1 MLPCDPGCSVLR
13 NAAVDVVD
21 GRITWVGPVAE
32 APPHSGPVRALPGVL
47 MPGLV
52 NTHCHTPMLL
62 LRGMGGD
69 LPLLRWLHEVMWPAE
84 GRLTASDVRTGMVSG
99 CVELLRTGTTTSVE
113 MYFFTD
119 AVIDAVLA
127 VGSRVLLTPGV
138 IAAPGLGPARQLG
151 GDAQRDLAA
160 DRPATGCASGPPS
173 GSSWATGRTRRT
185 RCRAA
190 ALAVGRG
197 ARAGAGGA
205 AAPAPGRDG
214 GGGRGAAGRARLGA
228 GAARSAGGVR
238 GRVLAAHG
246 VHLSDDDI
254 GLLAARGSPVAHCPG
269 SNAKLAAGVA
279 RVAALRRAG
288 VRVGL
293 GTDGPA
299 SGDDLDLWSQA
310 RLAGLL
316 ARVTSGDAAALTAP
330 ELLLM
335 ATREGAAAIGRDDL
349 GPLAPV
355 AGPTWC
361 TSTWPTRRS
370 STRPTTASCCRTWSG
385 RRARGWSATCGWP
398 GSRCWRTAS
407 RRGWTARPPPAS
419 CARSPPAS
427 TPDPLPASRLVCR
440 RESAPSPA
448 QVGTFAGASRHL
460 CRRHCRHDAA
470 ATAEIDRCERLGSRP
485 VWTNWSGGQQSR
497 PRATDRP
504 LDEAGVVAAVL
515 RAADRGLRLR
525 PVGARWSWSS
535 LAVTDDVHSTRRP

>member
-1 MLPCDPGCSVLR
+1 VTLRFTAPVVLPCDPGCSVLR

-32 APPHSGPVRALPGVL
+32 APPHTGAVRALPGL
-47 MPGLV
+47 LLPGLV

-138 IAAPGLGPARQLG
+138 ITAPGWDRLGSWEAMRNGISRRIDRDGLRSGPSERIELGYGPHAAYTLPAEALRSVAEHARERGALLHLHLAETLDEDAALRASHGSVPAWLDQLG
-151 GDAQRDLAA
+151 VFG
-160 DRPATGCASGPPS
+160 
-173 GSSWATGRTRRT
+173 
-185 RCRAA
+185 
-190 ALAVGRG
+190 
-197 ARAGAGGA
+197 
-205 AAPAPGRDG
+205 
-214 GGGRGAAGRARLGA
+214 
-228 GAARSAGGVR
+228 

-254 GLLAARGSPVAHCPG
+254 GLLAARGAAVAHCPG

-310 RLAGLL
+310 RLAGFL

-335 ATREGAAAIGRDDL
+335 ATRDSAAAIGRDDL
-349 GPLAPV
+349 GTLSPGCWADLVHVDLADPAFVDPADDGQLLSNLVWAAGARLVRDVWV
-355 AGPTWC
+355 AGEQVLADGE
-361 TSTWPTRRS
+361 PTRVDR
-370 STRPTTASCCRTWSG
+370 
-385 RRARGWSATCGWP
+385 
-398 GSRCWRTAS
+398 
-407 RRGWTARPPPAS
+407 
-419 CARSPPAS
+419 
-427 TPDPLPASRLVCR
+427 
-440 RESAPSPA
+440 
-448 QVGTFAGASRHL
+448 
-460 CRRHCRHDAA
+460 AA
-470 ATAEIDRCERLGSRP
+470 ATRELRE
-485 VWTNWSGGQQSR
+485 
-497 PRATDRP
+497 
-504 LDEAGVVAAVL
+504 VAA
-515 RAADRGLRLR
+515 RLH
-525 PVGARWSWSS
+525 
-535 LAVTDDVHSTRRP
+535 T